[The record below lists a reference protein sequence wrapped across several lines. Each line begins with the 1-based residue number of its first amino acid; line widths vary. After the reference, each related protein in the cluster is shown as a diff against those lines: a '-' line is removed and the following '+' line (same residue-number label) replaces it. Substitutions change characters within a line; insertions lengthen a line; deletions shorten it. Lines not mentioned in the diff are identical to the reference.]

1 MIVDLADPRV
11 RSIAVA
17 AVARTLTMGAS
28 LCHDRSRSLAVQAVD
43 DAWAAI
49 GNHAITEGEVPP
61 DHAAT

>member
-11 RSIAVA
+11 RAIAVA

-28 LCHDRSRSLAVQAVD
+28 LCHDRSRTLAGQAVD

-49 GNHAITEGEVPP
+49 GNYRITGGEVP
-61 DHAAT
+61 DAARPT